1 MYLERR
7 PLADVSKHFASRRLI
22 CLALAIL
29 STSTILFL
37 NSRETREV
45 SFFQASI
52 REPQEQQQISL
63 GQSPPAEEQWAF
75 ETQRDALNFG
85 MSDEQCD
92 IAFPDLYW
100 ELERARDDI
109 IETKGSIFEKD
120 VHVDRKE
127 EYSGRQHG
135 EFQVMIYDGELY
147 VIKEVPGEP
156 DRSRGL
162 AALAN
167 MYRAL
172 TSIPNPK
179 SIPNIEFVFD
189 IEDVAQSPQHQPNR
203 IRWSWAREKNNPWL
217 WVMPDFDGWSYPDDG
232 VASYTQF
239 RADVADLE
247 SSYALGWDD
256 KPSKLSWR
264 GSLAVNTQLR
274 GDLVTAAKGRK
285 WSDVEAIDWHNRDN
299 IMAMQDF
306 CRYQYVAHTEGNS
319 WSGRLRYLHNCNS
332 VPVIHNLEY
341 MAHYYHLLKS
351 NGTEQNY
358 VEVRRDWRDLDEK
371 MESLIVRP
379 DDARK
384 IAAESTRVFRDR
396 YLTPAAEACYWRRMF
411 KTWRSVMAF
420 EPRSHRVTKNGT
432 IVRRGVSW
440 ERFAFRQEKS
450 FEHGFYEEEKHQEY
464 DEP

>member
-100 ELERARDDI
+100 ELERARDHI

-189 IEDVAQSPQHQPNR
+189 IEDVAQSPQHQPNH
-203 IRWSWAREKNNPWL
+203 
-217 WVMPDFDGWSYPDDG
+217 
-232 VASYTQF
+232 
-239 RADVADLE
+239 VADLE

-264 GSLAVNTQLR
+264 GSLAVNTRLR